1 MNAQEHNNALATIC
15 QSTTDT
21 IDVSNALNQLRDS
34 SKFYSKLATEL
45 NGSTDLLAELSQV
58 RSEVGK
64 VARLIIVDVD
74 KHNNTQCPTIEE
86 HLLSANVTTIASSL
100 ESWFCVHSILKKKD
114 SNKLFLQIANV
125 YQNLIMAFIENASF
139 DHVHSILET
148 ALNQDWQLLQNLF
161 VSSAAIN
168 KCSSLDPE
176 HAELYD
182 RVQKRYKHKK
192 TKTTKEI
199 ELQQEQKPEQKTT
212 TNHQTSK
219 PQIEQEQSAATTKL
233 AVKALTRS
241 LDVWKRIKPPNKKNM
256 STMAP
261 NTKSSDIYLYH
272 VDVTTLLKDVL
283 SDDGLSLLC
292 DDIGPSVAAKI
303 VGSGSHLSR
312 AFDTLLHITS
322 VSIQSERA
330 SIANGATVVEISIT
344 LPSFKLVSLS
354 LSRSPLF

>member
-1 MNAQEHNNALATIC
+1 MNAQEHYTALATIY
-15 QSTTDT
+15 QSTADT
-21 IDVSNALNQLRDS
+21 IDVINALNQLRNS

-45 NGSTDLLAELSQV
+45 NGSTDDVTHFTIRNQRLAELSQV

-64 VARLIIVDVD
+64 VARLIIAGV
-74 KHNNTQCPTIEE
+74 EE
-86 HLLSANVTTIASSL
+86 HLVSANVTTIASSL

-125 YQNLIMAFIENASF
+125 YQNLVMSFIENAYF
-139 DHVHSILET
+139 DHVHGILET

-161 VSSAAIN
+161 MSSAAI
-168 KCSSLDPE
+168 KICSSLDPE
-176 HAELYD
+176 HTELYD

-192 TKTTKEI
+192 NKTTKEQ

-212 TNHQTSK
+212 K

-322 VSIQSERA
+322 VSKYKSEGA
-330 SIANGATVVEISIT
+330 SIANGSTVVEISIT
-344 LPSFKLVSLS
+344 LSSFKPVSLS

>member
-1 MNAQEHNNALATIC
+1 MNALEHYTALAKIY
-15 QSTTDT
+15 QSTNPDT
-21 IDVSNALNQLRDS
+21 IDVINALNQLRES
-34 SKFYSKLATEL
+34 SKFYSQLASEL
-45 NGSTDLLAELSQV
+45 NGSIDLLAELSQV

-64 VARLIIVDVD
+64 VARLLIVGQYV
-74 KHNNTQCPTIEE
+74 NNILIYPVEK

-161 VSSAAIN
+161 MSSAAIN
-168 KCSSLDPE
+168 ICSSLDPE

-192 TKTTKEI
+192 NKTTKE
-199 ELQQEQKPEQKTT
+199 EVLQQEKQKPEQKST

-272 VDVTTLLKDVL
+272 VDVATLLKDVL

-322 VSIQSERA
+322 VSKYKSEGA
-330 SIANGATVVEISIT
+330 SIANGA
-344 LPSFKLVSLS
+344 L
-354 LSRSPLF
+354 